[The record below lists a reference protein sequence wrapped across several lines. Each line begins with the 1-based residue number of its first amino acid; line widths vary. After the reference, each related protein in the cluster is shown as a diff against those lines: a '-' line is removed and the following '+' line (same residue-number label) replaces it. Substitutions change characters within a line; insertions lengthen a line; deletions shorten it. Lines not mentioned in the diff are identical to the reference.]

1 MSIADKL
8 KKLQDSQR
16 TLCKLGTVISELPPK
31 DAEALEAVLQV
42 PEGTPNRLTN
52 VQIAKFLKE
61 ENYSLSVSSVDR
73 HRRGDCGCSQ

>member
-8 KKLQDSQR
+8 QKLQDSQR
-16 TLCKLGTVISELPPK
+16 TLCKIGVIIHDLPKK
-31 DAEALEAVLQV
+31 DAEALVAVLNT
-42 PEGTPNRLTN
+42 PEGVPNRLTN
-52 VQIAKFLKE
+52 VQIAKFLKD